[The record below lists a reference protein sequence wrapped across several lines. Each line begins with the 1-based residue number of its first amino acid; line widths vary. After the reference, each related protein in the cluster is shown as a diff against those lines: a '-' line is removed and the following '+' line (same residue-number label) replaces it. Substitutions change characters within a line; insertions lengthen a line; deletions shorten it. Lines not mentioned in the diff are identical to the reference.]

1 MQTPFSFPHKVPF
14 DFVILQASCLFRRS
28 QVLLFCCCGFF
39 FYALCSS
46 IVLDYDL
53 SHGSYTINNCWSDW
67 SQSQSLSQSH
77 HKARWSPGLSL
88 GLWFLLVLCKLH
100 RKTSRLFI
108 THHLGYAVVHA
119 KGKDP
124 KRSWAPYSCP
134 ERPSKPHCAHPQV
147 TNTLRLPSVPG
158 CFSPQELNAQDA
170 NDATSSLQSKFWH
183 EDTRAEPNRKYS
195 GSREPWQWV
204 KDLKRHPRI

>member
-1 MQTPFSFPHKVPF
+1 MVHTPVCNVKFALGFT
-14 DFVILQASCLFRRS
+14 VILGNCKSTAREPTCLCKLHSPFPTK
-28 QVLLFCCCGFF
+28 LPLFLSSSRHPVSSEEVRFCYFVVVGF
-39 FYALCSS
+39 FYASCSS

-53 SHGSYTINNCWSDW
+53 AHGSYTINNCWSDW

-88 GLWFLLVLCKLH
+88 GLWFLLVVFCKLH
-100 RKTSRLFI
+100 RKTSRISI

-170 NDATSSLQSKFWH
+170 NDATSSLQSKF
-183 EDTRAEPNRKYS
+183 
-195 GSREPWQWV
+195 
-204 KDLKRHPRI
+204 